1 VRRDADVSLTTD
13 TFVQGEQEMNRLL
26 KTMLIGAS
34 VASLAVVSA
43 FAQER
48 AERSNDDRARAPAS
62 QMGREATNP
71 EIAAD
76 APNAR
81 LAGLIRNTTPP
92 VAQRNKNIANVRRI
106 ATGVYCIR
114 PTAASGINTAT
125 AVVTLTVEY
134 FFSFYNE
141 SKVQWAS
148 RQSGCTANEIG
159 VYTLADVNLN
169 ARYTFSNTVSF
180 SIIVP

>member
-1 VRRDADVSLTTD
+1 
-13 TFVQGEQEMNRLL
+13 MNRLL
-26 KTMLIGAS
+26 KTILIGAS
-34 VASLAVVSA
+34 VASLSVVAA

-48 AERSNDDRARAPAS
+48 AERSNNDRARAPAS
-62 QMGREATNP
+62 ETGREATAP

-114 PTAASGINTAT
+114 PSAAAAINPTT
-125 AVVTLTVEY
+125 NIVVLTPEY
-134 FFSFYNE
+134 FYSVYNE
-141 SKVQWAS
+141 VKVQWAS
-148 RQSGCTANEIG
+148 RSNGCNSNEIG
-159 VYTLADVNLN
+159 VYTMADANLDGL
-169 ARYTFSNTVSF
+169 YTFSNAVSF
-180 SIIVP
+180 SIVVP